1 MNTRSHSHAFLI
13 QVEHERDMLKQQV
26 SGLETELEFKGKTAD
41 GEHKKLEEL
50 TRERDILTKLRSQ
63 VCVCLRTCAHRSAIN
78 HMCVCL
84 RTCAHRSAIT
94 GVCVCLRTC
103 AHRSA
108 CLSLHCASV

>member
-63 VCVCLRTCAHRSAIN
+63 VCVCLRTCAHRSAII
-78 HMCVCL
+78 C
-84 RTCAHRSAIT
+84 
-94 GVCVCLRTC
+94 VCVCVHVLIGLRSQVYVC
-103 AHRSA
+103 VYVHVLIGLPA
-108 CLSLHCASV
+108 